1 MNTVQ
6 LGGKVSK
13 GQAVP
18 FAYDEIFAGD
28 GVETEFTL
36 AHEGTIYL
44 VEVGGQLM
52 RRNVDFVIDDQ
63 TVILSDAPPNGVD
76 IVVHF
81 FSRKRLDLLTAD
93 STLITADNSMLTAD
107 SE

>member
-6 LGGKVSK
+6 LGGRSVRMNTIPYS
-13 GQAVP
+13 
-18 FAYDEIFAGD
+18 YDEVFNAD

-36 AHEGTIYL
+36 THTGTIYL

-52 RRNVDFVIDDQ
+52 RRNVDFVIDDD
-63 TVILSDAPPNGVD
+63 TVIFAVAPPNASDV
-76 IVVHF
+76 VVHF
-81 FSRKRLDLLTAD
+81 FSRTRLDLYTAD
-93 STLITADNSMLTAD
+93 STLISADNSMLTAD

>member
-13 GQAVP
+13 GQSVP
-18 FAYDEIFAGD
+18 YSYDEVFAAD

-36 AHEGTIYL
+36 AHTGTIYL

-63 TVILSDAPPNGVD
+63 TVIFAVAPAAASD

-81 FSRKRLDLLTAD
+81 FSRTRLDLYTAD
-93 STLITADNSMLTAD
+93 STLISADNSMLTAD
-107 SE
+107 AE